1 MTLSPPCSCDAFIT
15 PFDSPLN
22 LPAAQTGS
30 PLAGLRMAVKDNFDV
45 AGTVTGAGNP
55 EYAADHSPAIQHA
68 AIVERLLGLGVQ
80 IVGKTHMDEL
90 AFSLMGLN
98 ARYGTPVNPAAPDRV
113 PGGSSSG
120 SASAV
125 AAGLA
130 DIGLGTDTGGSVRLP
145 ASFCG
150 LFGWRP
156 SHGMLPAS
164 GMVPLAASYDVP
176 GFFTRE
182 LALMQRLIGLLASP
196 VSIPGTLRFWLPED
210 LWALAEPAT
219 AKALRAALP
228 GQSDSTAAILPAG
241 GAAACLT
248 AFRHHQGHEIWEHF
262 GAWIS
267 QRSPDFGPGIHER
280 FEMTRHIDGAQF
292 ATAADYRDRLVRHLK
307 AQMAED
313 VVLVYPTAPAPAPLL
328 STPQSEL
335 EPFRNRAL
343 SMLAVA
349 GHAGL
354 PQLTIPLTRIDS
366 APVGLSFV
374 TTRNQDGLLP
384 YAAKAF
390 LRCPI

>member
-1 MTLSPPCSCDAFIT
+1 
-15 PFDSPLN
+15 
-22 LPAAQTGS
+22 
-30 PLAGLRMAVKDNFDV
+30 
-45 AGTVTGAGNP
+45 
-55 EYAADHSPAIQHA
+55 
-68 AIVERLLGLGVQ
+68 VERLLGLGVQ

-120 SASAV
+120 SASSV

-182 LALMQRLIGLLASP
+182 LALMQRLIGLLARP
-196 VSIPGTLRFWLPED
+196 VSIPAALRFWLPED
-210 LWALAEPAT
+210 IWALAEPAT
-219 AKALRAALP
+219 AEALRAALP
-228 GQSDSTAAILPAG
+228 GQADSTAPILPEG
-241 GAAACLT
+241 GTAACLT

-267 QRSPDFGPGIHER
+267 ERSPDFGPGIRER
-280 FEMTRHIDGAQF
+280 FEMTRHIDGTQF
-292 ATAADYRDRLVRHLK
+292 AAAASYRDRLVRHLK
-307 AQMAED
+307 EQMVEE
-313 VVLVYPTAPAPAPLL
+313 VILVYPTAPAPAPRL

-354 PQLTIPLTRIDS
+354 GQLSVPLTRVED

-374 TTRNQDGLLP
+374 VPACQDVLLP
-384 YAAKAF
+384 HAVKTF
-390 LRCPI
+390 LEDRL